1 MKAGYIVGKVIQKKL
16 KSWSQKSVINWL
28 ASKIGTAAAKKIVS
42 KAVKVGASALATYL
56 AAHVSWLAPSAVS
69 QQAQSDGSNIA
80 VCH

>member
-56 AAHVSWLAPSAVS
+56 AAHVCWLGCLAGPIGGLA
-69 QQAQSDGSNIA
+69 AGAIGWL
-80 VCH
+80 

>member
-56 AAHVSWLAPSAVS
+56 AAHVSWLGCLAGPIGGLA
-69 QQAQSDGSNIA
+69 AGAIGWL
-80 VCH
+80 